1 MGSYLNPGNLSFRGS
16 LRSKIYVD
24 KSELIARTNEALC
37 TEQKYICV
45 SRPRRFGKSMAAN
58 MLAAYYDRSEDTT
71 ELFQNLAISKDRS
84 YRENLNQ
91 YDVIKINMQE
101 FLSMS
106 ETMEEMLEML
116 KNYLI
121 LDFKETFHEIQFR
134 DEKNLIQVMKD
145 VFRYT
150 KCPFVI
156 LIDEWEKD
164 VPAIIFSFY
173 SGMEGGN
180 VLADILFGDVC
191 PSGKLP
197 YTVALSEDS
206 YPDFDPHCTYAEYEY
221 YHGYCKMDKE
231 NIPVLYPFGYG
242 LSYTT
247 FDISEPTVE
256 VFDKTAKISVNV
268 KNTGDVKGAEVV
280 QLYIGCEGS
289 AVDRPVKILKD
300 FARVELMPGEEK
312 KVSLQ
317 VSSKDMAYYSE
328 EKDDFV
334 EEDITY
340 IAYTGDCSCKEALK
354 SVKFEFG
361 K

>member
-1 MGSYLNPGNLSFRGS
+1 MAVERMKLRLDKYLADMGLGTRSQIKKDISKGQVLVNGTVSKDAGTRIDTEKDQVSYLGQA
-16 LRSKIYVD
+16 V
-24 KSELIARTNEALC
+24 
-37 TEQKYICV
+37 
-45 SRPRRFGKSMAAN
+45 
-58 MLAAYYDRSEDTT
+58 
-71 ELFQNLAISKDRS
+71 
-84 YRENLNQ
+84 
-91 YDVIKINMQE
+91 
-101 FLSMS
+101 
-106 ETMEEMLEML
+106 
-116 KNYLI
+116 
-121 LDFKETFHEIQFR
+121 
-134 DEKNLIQVMKD
+134 
-145 VFRYT
+145 
-150 KCPFVI
+150 
-156 LIDEWEKD
+156 
-164 VPAIIFSFY
+164 
-173 SGMEGGN
+173 
-180 VLADILFGDVC
+180 
-191 PSGKLP
+191 
-197 YTVALSEDS
+197 
-206 YPDFDPHCTYAEYEY
+206 TYAEYEY

>member
-1 MGSYLNPGNLSFRGS
+1 MKLRLDKYLADMGLGTRSQIKKDISKGQVLVNGTVSKDAGTRIDTEKDQVSYLGQA
-16 LRSKIYVD
+16 V
-24 KSELIARTNEALC
+24 
-37 TEQKYICV
+37 
-45 SRPRRFGKSMAAN
+45 
-58 MLAAYYDRSEDTT
+58 
-71 ELFQNLAISKDRS
+71 
-84 YRENLNQ
+84 
-91 YDVIKINMQE
+91 
-101 FLSMS
+101 
-106 ETMEEMLEML
+106 
-116 KNYLI
+116 
-121 LDFKETFHEIQFR
+121 
-134 DEKNLIQVMKD
+134 
-145 VFRYT
+145 
-150 KCPFVI
+150 
-156 LIDEWEKD
+156 
-164 VPAIIFSFY
+164 
-173 SGMEGGN
+173 
-180 VLADILFGDVC
+180 
-191 PSGKLP
+191 
-197 YTVALSEDS
+197 
-206 YPDFDPHCTYAEYEY
+206 TYAEYEY

-300 FARVELMPGEEK
+300 FGRVELMPGEEK

>member
-1 MGSYLNPGNLSFRGS
+1 MKLRLDKYLADMGLGTRSQIKKDISKGQVLVNGTVSKDAGTRIDTEKDQVSYLGQA
-16 LRSKIYVD
+16 V
-24 KSELIARTNEALC
+24 
-37 TEQKYICV
+37 
-45 SRPRRFGKSMAAN
+45 
-58 MLAAYYDRSEDTT
+58 
-71 ELFQNLAISKDRS
+71 
-84 YRENLNQ
+84 
-91 YDVIKINMQE
+91 
-101 FLSMS
+101 
-106 ETMEEMLEML
+106 
-116 KNYLI
+116 
-121 LDFKETFHEIQFR
+121 
-134 DEKNLIQVMKD
+134 
-145 VFRYT
+145 
-150 KCPFVI
+150 
-156 LIDEWEKD
+156 
-164 VPAIIFSFY
+164 
-173 SGMEGGN
+173 
-180 VLADILFGDVC
+180 
-191 PSGKLP
+191 
-197 YTVALSEDS
+197 
-206 YPDFDPHCTYAEYEY
+206 TYAEYEY

-280 QLYIGCEGS
+280 HLYIGCEGS

>member
-1 MGSYLNPGNLSFRGS
+1 MPKAQILYNDGSDL
-16 LRSKIYVD
+16 
-24 KSELIARTNEALC
+24 ELAKE
-37 TEQKYICV
+37 
-45 SRPRRFGKSMAAN
+45 
-58 MLAAYYDRSEDTT
+58 LAADADAVVIVAGYIHSDEGEYLADRSDI
-71 ELFQNLAISKDRS
+71 AGMGGDRA
-84 YRENLNQ
+84 
-91 YDVIKINMQE
+91 
-101 FLSMS
+101 SMR
-106 ETMEEMLEML
+106 LHQRDID
-116 KNYLI
+116 LI
-121 LDFKETFHEIQFR
+121 HGVKGVNPNTVVSI
-134 DEKNLIQVMKD
+134 IGSSA
-145 VFRYT
+145 
-150 KCPFVI
+150 I

-206 YPDFDPHCTYAEYEY
+206 YPDFDPDCTYAEYEY

>member
-1 MGSYLNPGNLSFRGS
+1 MLFR
-16 LRSKIYVD
+16 
-24 KSELIARTNEALC
+24 
-37 TEQKYICV
+37 
-45 SRPRRFGKSMAAN
+45 
-58 MLAAYYDRSEDTT
+58 
-71 ELFQNLAISKDRS
+71 
-84 YRENLNQ
+84 
-91 YDVIKINMQE
+91 
-101 FLSMS
+101 
-106 ETMEEMLEML
+106 
-116 KNYLI
+116 
-121 LDFKETFHEIQFR
+121 
-134 DEKNLIQVMKD
+134 
-145 VFRYT
+145 
-150 KCPFVI
+150 
-156 LIDEWEKD
+156 
-164 VPAIIFSFY
+164 

-206 YPDFDPHCTYAEYEY
+206 YPDFDPDCTYAEYEY

>member
-1 MGSYLNPGNLSFRGS
+1 MKLRLDKYLADMGLGTRSQIKKDISKGQVLVNGTVSKDAGTRIDTEKDQVSYLGQA
-16 LRSKIYVD
+16 V
-24 KSELIARTNEALC
+24 
-37 TEQKYICV
+37 
-45 SRPRRFGKSMAAN
+45 
-58 MLAAYYDRSEDTT
+58 
-71 ELFQNLAISKDRS
+71 
-84 YRENLNQ
+84 
-91 YDVIKINMQE
+91 
-101 FLSMS
+101 
-106 ETMEEMLEML
+106 
-116 KNYLI
+116 
-121 LDFKETFHEIQFR
+121 
-134 DEKNLIQVMKD
+134 
-145 VFRYT
+145 
-150 KCPFVI
+150 
-156 LIDEWEKD
+156 
-164 VPAIIFSFY
+164 
-173 SGMEGGN
+173 
-180 VLADILFGDVC
+180 
-191 PSGKLP
+191 
-197 YTVALSEDS
+197 
-206 YPDFDPHCTYAEYEY
+206 TYAEYEY

-354 SVKFEFG
+354 YVKFEFG

>member
-1 MGSYLNPGNLSFRGS
+1 MKLRLDKYLADMGLGTRSQIKKDISKGQVLVNGTVSKDAGTRIDTEKDQVSYLGQA
-16 LRSKIYVD
+16 V
-24 KSELIARTNEALC
+24 
-37 TEQKYICV
+37 
-45 SRPRRFGKSMAAN
+45 
-58 MLAAYYDRSEDTT
+58 
-71 ELFQNLAISKDRS
+71 
-84 YRENLNQ
+84 
-91 YDVIKINMQE
+91 
-101 FLSMS
+101 
-106 ETMEEMLEML
+106 
-116 KNYLI
+116 
-121 LDFKETFHEIQFR
+121 
-134 DEKNLIQVMKD
+134 
-145 VFRYT
+145 
-150 KCPFVI
+150 
-156 LIDEWEKD
+156 
-164 VPAIIFSFY
+164 
-173 SGMEGGN
+173 
-180 VLADILFGDVC
+180 
-191 PSGKLP
+191 
-197 YTVALSEDS
+197 
-206 YPDFDPHCTYAEYEY
+206 TYAEYEY

-300 FARVELMPGEEK
+300 FVRVELMPGEEK

>member
-1 MGSYLNPGNLSFRGS
+1 MKLRLDKYLADMGLGTRSQIKKDISKGQVLVNGTVSKDAGTRIDTEKDQVSYLGQA
-16 LRSKIYVD
+16 V
-24 KSELIARTNEALC
+24 
-37 TEQKYICV
+37 
-45 SRPRRFGKSMAAN
+45 
-58 MLAAYYDRSEDTT
+58 
-71 ELFQNLAISKDRS
+71 
-84 YRENLNQ
+84 
-91 YDVIKINMQE
+91 
-101 FLSMS
+101 
-106 ETMEEMLEML
+106 
-116 KNYLI
+116 
-121 LDFKETFHEIQFR
+121 
-134 DEKNLIQVMKD
+134 
-145 VFRYT
+145 
-150 KCPFVI
+150 
-156 LIDEWEKD
+156 
-164 VPAIIFSFY
+164 
-173 SGMEGGN
+173 
-180 VLADILFGDVC
+180 
-191 PSGKLP
+191 
-197 YTVALSEDS
+197 
-206 YPDFDPHCTYAEYEY
+206 TYAEYEY

-328 EKDDFV
+328 EKDVFV

>member
-1 MGSYLNPGNLSFRGS
+1 MKLRLDKYLADMGLGTRSQIKKDISKGQVLVNGTVSKDAGTRIDTEKDQVSYLGQA
-16 LRSKIYVD
+16 V
-24 KSELIARTNEALC
+24 
-37 TEQKYICV
+37 
-45 SRPRRFGKSMAAN
+45 
-58 MLAAYYDRSEDTT
+58 
-71 ELFQNLAISKDRS
+71 
-84 YRENLNQ
+84 
-91 YDVIKINMQE
+91 
-101 FLSMS
+101 
-106 ETMEEMLEML
+106 
-116 KNYLI
+116 
-121 LDFKETFHEIQFR
+121 
-134 DEKNLIQVMKD
+134 
-145 VFRYT
+145 
-150 KCPFVI
+150 
-156 LIDEWEKD
+156 
-164 VPAIIFSFY
+164 
-173 SGMEGGN
+173 
-180 VLADILFGDVC
+180 
-191 PSGKLP
+191 
-197 YTVALSEDS
+197 
-206 YPDFDPHCTYAEYEY
+206 TYAEYEY

-328 EKDDFV
+328 EKDAFV

>member
-1 MGSYLNPGNLSFRGS
+1 
-16 LRSKIYVD
+16 
-24 KSELIARTNEALC
+24 
-37 TEQKYICV
+37 
-45 SRPRRFGKSMAAN
+45 
-58 MLAAYYDRSEDTT
+58 
-71 ELFQNLAISKDRS
+71 
-84 YRENLNQ
+84 
-91 YDVIKINMQE
+91 
-101 FLSMS
+101 
-106 ETMEEMLEML
+106 
-116 KNYLI
+116 
-121 LDFKETFHEIQFR
+121 
-134 DEKNLIQVMKD
+134 
-145 VFRYT
+145 
-150 KCPFVI
+150 
-156 LIDEWEKD
+156 
-164 VPAIIFSFY
+164 
-173 SGMEGGN
+173 
-180 VLADILFGDVC
+180 
-191 PSGKLP
+191 
-197 YTVALSEDS
+197 
-206 YPDFDPHCTYAEYEY
+206 
-221 YHGYCKMDKE
+221 MDKE

-280 QLYIGCEGS
+280 QLYIGGEGS